1 MMSNELT
8 ELNGSQF
15 FGLDSLR
22 HLRLSF
28 NKISRINRNA
38 FAGVYRLE
46 TLYLDKNKITNIH
59 PITFR
64 GLASLKL
71 LSLEGNS
78 IKSIHPTTFITLVLG
93 NLIPFSSLQIIK
105 LNNNFLEN
113 LHENT
118 FRHVHQLSTLT
129 LHNNMWDCSCRSVW
143 LNNFLNSTSA
153 FKCPNQQG
161 VLDNKDCLVCS
172 GPESL
177 KNVPLV
183 QLSAQA
189 QKCEAPGNGT
199 RFDEPQ
205 SLYPTTD
212 LVMNNIHTI
221 KCNTENVINSSL
233 KHGGGNILP
242 DGTMLIMSVTEENV
256 ICPQHISGKH
266 LNKIEL

>member
-1 MMSNELT
+1 MDQRVKTQHEPEKLYPFDDSYSKTIVLQSEKSEQIRHDVERTDWLVSFSRAFKLNRLFS

-15 FGLDSLR
+15 YGLDSLR

-105 LNNNFLEN
+105 LNNNFLE
-113 LHENT
+113 
-118 FRHVHQLSTLT
+118 VSTT
-129 LHNNMWDCSCRSVW
+129 N
-143 LNNFLNSTSA
+143 
-153 FKCPNQQG
+153 
-161 VLDNKDCLVCS
+161 
-172 GPESL
+172 
-177 KNVPLV
+177 
-183 QLSAQA
+183 
-189 QKCEAPGNGT
+189 
-199 RFDEPQ
+199 
-205 SLYPTTD
+205 
-212 LVMNNIHTI
+212 
-221 KCNTENVINSSL
+221 
-233 KHGGGNILP
+233 
-242 DGTMLIMSVTEENV
+242 
-256 ICPQHISGKH
+256 
-266 LNKIEL
+266 

>member
-1 MMSNELT
+1 MNSQVCLNFKVNWGQSRANNLVIFS

-15 FGLDSLR
+15 YGLDSLR

-105 LNNNFLEN
+105 LNNNFLEVRN
-113 LHENT
+113 PRWT
-118 FRHVHQLSTLT
+118 TL
-129 LHNNMWDCSCRSVW
+129 
-143 LNNFLNSTSA
+143 
-153 FKCPNQQG
+153 
-161 VLDNKDCLVCS
+161 
-172 GPESL
+172 
-177 KNVPLV
+177 
-183 QLSAQA
+183 
-189 QKCEAPGNGT
+189 
-199 RFDEPQ
+199 
-205 SLYPTTD
+205 Y
-212 LVMNNIHTI
+212 
-221 KCNTENVINSSL
+221 
-233 KHGGGNILP
+233 HGRP
-242 DGTMLIMSVTEENV
+242 W
-256 ICPQHISGKH
+256 
-266 LNKIEL
+266 